1 MQILKNH
8 YEDFASRADLDGIA
22 RTVESKNQ
30 GERLLWVTILLV
42 FRVFNLLSNGNWI
55 EVGLAFDYN
64 STLQRSN
71 TENLKQVIPE
81 KELGGLSPNFHIHV
95 SVSDFYIPGI
105 GPHIFLQQNRQ
116 TDHGNIYIA
125 HRNMN
130 VEIGTE
136 AAQFLFWKHRNGI
149 FVTGHDM

>member
-8 YEDFASRADLDGIA
+8 YEDFASRADLDGIV

-30 GERLLWVTILLV
+30 SERLLWVTILLV

-95 SVSDFYIPGI
+95 SVSDLYIPQN

-116 TDHGNIYIA
+116 TDHGNI
-125 HRNMN
+125 
-130 VEIGTE
+130 
-136 AAQFLFWKHRNGI
+136 
-149 FVTGHDM
+149 